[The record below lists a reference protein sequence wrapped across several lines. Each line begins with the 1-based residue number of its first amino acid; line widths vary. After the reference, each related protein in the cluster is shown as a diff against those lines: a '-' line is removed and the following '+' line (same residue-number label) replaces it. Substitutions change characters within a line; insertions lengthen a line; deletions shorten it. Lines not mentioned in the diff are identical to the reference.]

1 MLTNSNLA
9 RLTAIH
15 TNVRGIYGRSDT
27 AAGVWRQS
35 LSRNGV
41 WARHPEMMKRM
52 KAEREQQRLESGQK
66 PQQ

>member
-1 MLTNSNLA
+1 LKPEA
-9 RLTAIH
+9 E
-15 TNVRGIYGRSDT
+15 RGHYLHPKLFGQAEEKS
-27 AAGVWRQS
+27 VE
-35 LSRNGV
+35 